1 MKSAG
6 LAESWHVE
14 EEKLVARI
22 DEIAGIDPKEATKLR
37 KAGIRTTEALL
48 KHAGTRVGR
57 EQLAA
62 EVGLDVDELLHWAQ
76 RADMMRVRG
85 VGSEY
90 ALLLEACGVQTIRD
104 LRRRNPTALTAK
116 LSDQNGRKV
125 DGSSPSH
132 RGHGDRL
139 DRVGGHRRASSKE
152 LEENQ
157 AGKELACLQLGPR
170 STGP

>member
-1 MKSAG
+1 M
-6 LAESWHVE
+6 
-14 EEKLVARI
+14 ARI

-37 KAGIRTTEALL
+37 KAGIRTTESLL
-48 KHAGTRVGR
+48 KHAGTKAGR

-62 EVGLDVDELLHWAQ
+62 EIGLDVDELLHWAQ

-116 LSDQNGRKV
+116 LSDHNGRRPMVRRLPTEVMVTAWIDSAATV
-125 DGSSPSH
+125 DPQ
-132 RGHGDRL
+132 
-139 DRVGGHRRASSKE
+139 VK
-152 LEENQ
+152 N
-157 AGKELACLQLGPR
+157 
-170 STGP
+170 

>member
-1 MKSAG
+1 M
-6 LAESWHVE
+6 E

-48 KHAGTRVGR
+48 KLAGTRAGR
-57 EQLAA
+57 EQLSA
-62 EVGLDVDELLHWAQ
+62 EIVLDADELLHWAQ

-116 LSDQNGRKV
+116 LSDQNGRKSMV
-125 DGSSPSH
+125 
-132 RGHGDRL
+132 RRL
-139 DRVGGHRRASSKE
+139 PTEGMVTAWIESAASVEPQVK
-152 LEENQ
+152 N
-157 AGKELACLQLGPR
+157 
-170 STGP
+170 

>member
-1 MKSAG
+1 M
-6 LAESWHVE
+6 
-14 EEKLVARI
+14 ARI

-48 KHAGTRVGR
+48 KLAGTRVGR

-62 EVGLDVDELLHWAQ
+62 EIVLDVEELLHWAQ

-116 LSDQNGRKV
+116 LSDQNGRKSMV
-125 DGSSPSH
+125 
-132 RGHGDRL
+132 RRL
-139 DRVGGHRRASSKE
+139 PTEGMVTAWIESAATVEPQVK
-152 LEENQ
+152 N
-157 AGKELACLQLGPR
+157 
-170 STGP
+170 